1 MEGNRAAAAAGG
13 EEEGGEEDAM
23 LSPVPPLTLTHSA
36 LRATSPPLL
45 PLPPPPPTTPPSA
58 FRSAAGKVFGEAA
71 DKNLG
76 VAAALAE
83 AAALA
88 GRLDFVW
95 GLRLLGKVMDLL
107 KGLTGAAAATPR
119 IGEGGRHVSYGI
131 LFGELGL

>member
-1 MEGNRAAAAAGG
+1 
-13 EEEGGEEDAM
+13 M
-23 LSPVPPLTLTHSA
+23 LSPVPPFTLTDSA
-36 LRATSPPLL
+36 L
-45 PLPPPPPTTPPSA
+45 PLPPPHPPTPPSA
-58 FRSAAGKVFGEAA
+58 FRSAAGKVFWEAA

-107 KGLTGAAAATPR
+107 QGLTGAAAATPR